1 MPDKAPRREAPPSGS
16 EGFQV
21 IDWIIAVLA
30 SYLQSAWEWITGV
43 APYVGAFAL
52 VGLGGI
58 FFAAIVIGAK
68 QKQDARVQAILENA
82 QKLNAKPQGQPKVW
96 SL

>member
-1 MPDKAPRREAPPSGS
+1 M
-16 EGFQV
+16 

-68 QKQDARVQAILENA
+68 QKQDARVQAILERGA
-82 QKLNAKPQGQPKVW
+82 RHQAKTQGEPEVW
-96 SL
+96 SI